1 MRAIFILDKEWYSLK
16 CALIIKTKKLHL
28 KCEICILVEKVNF
41 YKNEFK
47 SINIVTQTHDGA
59 TAC

>member
-47 SINIVTQTHDGA
+47 SIKFIPLL
-59 TAC
+59 